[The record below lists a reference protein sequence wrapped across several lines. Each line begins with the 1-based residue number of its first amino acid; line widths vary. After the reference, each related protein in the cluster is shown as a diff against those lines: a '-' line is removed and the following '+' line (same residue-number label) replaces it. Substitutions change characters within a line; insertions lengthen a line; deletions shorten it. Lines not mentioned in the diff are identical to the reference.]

1 MKSEKSVVKK
11 APSRTAIVRIARMPA
26 RIFLLILKSPRL
38 LLLTLA
44 LTMGASLAE
53 EAPRHRFPE
62 APHNYYTREPR
73 DAFSRIIAKITT
85 GEIQLDTTSDLA
97 QLTSLLKALDIPA
110 TSQLLVYSATSF
122 QAGLILPSNPRAL
135 YFNDEV
141 YLGYV
146 PNGRFEVAAI
156 DPDLGPVFRIFR
168 PTTNGRPE
176 VTRSERCMN
185 CHAART
191 SQQVPGLL
199 AESVICTRTGASLD
213 GFRREQVG
221 HTIPLALRFG
231 GWHITGPQEHAFP
244 LANLIGTA
252 APGGYTRLPDPPG
265 TLFDWARY
273 PVRTSDLLPHLLH
286 EHQLGFHNLVT
297 LAVYRTRD
305 ALDAGQGTLRSEDAP
320 TLDTLARQLTRYLL
334 FADEAALPATGVQP
348 DPAYARDFLATRL
361 PIRDGTSLRDL
372 DLRTRL
378 LRHRCSYMIHTPS
391 FAALPVEFKSRVLT
405 GLTAALREENPV
417 PEFAYLPPEEKRAIR
432 LILRETKVL
441 P

>member
-1 MKSEKSVVKK
+1 MAARFFAENTIVKTT
-11 APSRTAIVRIARMPA
+11 RL
-26 RIFLLILKSPRL
+26 FLLG
-38 LLLTLA
+38 LA
-44 LTMGASLAE
+44 LTTGFARAE
-53 EAPRHRFPE
+53 EAPRHRFSE

-73 DAFSRIIAKITT
+73 DVFSRIIAQIAS
-85 GEIQLDTTSDLA
+85 GEIQLDTTSDQA
-97 QLTSLLKALDIPA
+97 QLTSLLKALGIPA

-122 QAGLILPSNPRAL
+122 QGGLIQPSNPRAL

-146 PNGRFEVAAI
+146 PGGRFEVAAI
-156 DPDLGPVFRIFR
+156 DPELGPIFRIFR

-176 VTRSERCMN
+176 ITRSERCMN

-199 AESVICTRTGASLD
+199 AESVICAASGASLD

-231 GWHITGPQEHAFP
+231 GWHVTGPQAHDLP

-252 APGGYTRLPDPPG
+252 APGGYTRVADPPG
-265 TLFDWARY
+265 SLFDWSRY

-305 ALDAGQGTLRSEDAP
+305 ALDAGHGTLRPEDAP

-334 FADEAALPATGVQP
+334 FADEAALPPGGVQP
-348 DPAYARDFLATRL
+348 DPAYVRDFLARRL
-361 PIRDGTSLRDL
+361 AASDGTALRDL

-378 LRHRCSYMIHTPS
+378 LRFRCSYMIHAQS

-405 GLTAALREENPV
+405 GLTAALREANAA
-417 PEFAYLPPEEKRAIR
+417 PEFAYLPADEKRAIL

>member
-1 MKSEKSVVKK
+1 MKNV
-11 APSRTAIVRIARMPA
+11 
-26 RIFLLILKSPRL
+26 RL
-38 LLLTLA
+38 LQLSLA
-44 LTMGASLAE
+44 LTTGIVRAE
-53 EAPRHRFPE
+53 EAPRHRFSE
-62 APHNYYTREPR
+62 VPHNYYTREPR
-73 DAFSRIIAKITT
+73 DAFSRIIAQIAS

-97 QLTSLLKALDIPA
+97 QLTSLLKALGIPA

-122 QAGLILPSNPRAL
+122 QGGLIQPSNPRAL

-146 PNGRFEVAAI
+146 PGGRFEVAAI
-156 DPDLGPVFRIFR
+156 DPELGPVFRIFR

-176 VTRSERCMN
+176 ITRTERCMN

-199 AESVICTRTGASLD
+199 AESVICAASGASLD

-221 HTIPLALRFG
+221 HSIPLALRFG
-231 GWHITGPQEHAFP
+231 GWHVTGAHEHDLP

-252 APGGYTRLPDPPG
+252 APGGYTRVPDPPG
-265 TLFDWARY
+265 SLFDWTRY

-305 ALDAGQGTLRSEDAP
+305 ALDAGHGTLRPEDA
-320 TLDTLARQLTRYLL
+320 TALDTLARQLTRYLL
-334 FADEAALPATGVQP
+334 FADEAALPPGGVQP
-348 DPAYARDFLATRL
+348 DPAYVRDFLTRRL
-361 PIRDGTSLRDL
+361 PASDGTALRDL
-372 DLRTRL
+372 DLHTRL
-378 LRHRCSYMIHTPS
+378 LRFRCSYMIHAPS
-391 FAALPVEFKSRVLT
+391 FAALPGEFKSRVLT
-405 GLTAALREENPV
+405 GLTAALREENAA
-417 PEFAYLPPEEKRAIR
+417 PEFAYLAADEKRAIR